1 MNYLRIAAFIAGFTL
16 IFGLGSCSHKRQ
28 STSIGTLSR
37 GIGGEPSTLDPT
49 VASDSFSFEVLRD
62 LYEGLTTDGPNG
74 EVLPGVAESWTVDST
89 GTEYT
94 FQLRNNARW
103 SDGTPIRA
111 QDFVNAWRRVVD
123 PSHASPVADDLR
135 LIHGAASIISGNSAP
150 TTLGVY
156 ASTDKVL
163 TVKLEEP
170 APYLPQ
176 LLTQAAAYPMYSSN
190 TRGGN
195 SPKEWVSNGPYVLSG
210 WSPGT
215 TIDLAKNPNYWDN
228 ANVRIN
234 RVQYQIADENAQ
246 YARYRAGQLDVTD
259 TVPANAIQALR
270 ESHPG
275 ELIIAPFLATAYY
288 GLNLS
293 APPFGKNLYLR
304 QAVAMA
310 IDRKKLVK
318 ALAFGQVGAF
328 GFVPPGTW
336 NYSPQ
341 SWPWRDLG
349 DDERIRE
356 AKRLYALAG
365 YSSNQPL
372 RLKVLFNS
380 NPAIKNTAIIIAQMW
395 KETLGIESVLTE
407 EEYRVFLQSRHDKS
421 RWDVARLGWTAD
433 YDDASNFLDIFRQH
447 SSNNDSG
454 YADQSFDT
462 NLDEAAKTADPHNR
476 RAILE
481 AAERK
486 MLAEYPVIPLYHYVS
501 KRLVKPYIRGVHPNP
516 LNRVDSKS
524 ISFSNR

>member
-1 MNYLRIAAFIAGFTL
+1 MICFRVAAFLVGFSL
-16 IFGLGSCSHKRQ
+16 IVGLSGCGSENKSAAN
-28 STSIGTLSR
+28 GTLRR
-37 GIGGEPSTLDPT
+37 GLGGEPSTLDPA
-49 VASDSFSFEVLRD
+49 VAADNFSFEVLRD

-74 EVLPGVAESWTVDST
+74 EVLPGVAESWTVDNT

-94 FQLRNNARW
+94 FQIRKDARW
-103 SDGTPIRA
+103 SNGTHIRA

-123 PSHASPVADDLR
+123 PSHASPAADDLR
-135 LIHGAASIISGNSAP
+135 LIYGAASIISGNSAP
-150 TTLGVY
+150 TSLGVY
-156 ASTDKVL
+156 APTDTVL
-163 TVKLEEP
+163 IVKLEQP

-190 TRGGN
+190 KQGVASSKG
-195 SPKEWVSNGPYVLSG
+195 WVSNGPYVLSE

-215 TIDLAKNPNYWDN
+215 KIDLTKNNDYWDN
-228 ANVRIN
+228 INVHIN

-246 YARYRAGQLDVTD
+246 YARYRSGQLDMTD
-259 TVPANAIQALR
+259 TVPTNVIPALR
-270 ESHPG
+270 ANQPD

-293 APPFGKNLYLR
+293 ASPFGKNLYLR

-310 IDRKKLVK
+310 IDRSKLVK
-318 ALAFGQVGAF
+318 AMAFGQMGAF

-341 SWPWRDLG
+341 SWPWHDLG
-349 DDERIRE
+349 DSERVSE
-356 AKRLYALAG
+356 ARRLYALAG
-365 YSSNQPL
+365 YSSNNPL
-372 RLKVLFNS
+372 RLKLLFNS

-395 KETLGIESVLTE
+395 KETLGIETVLIE

-433 YDDASNFLDIFRQH
+433 YNDASNFLDTFRQH

-454 YADQSFDT
+454 YSDPSFDAK
-462 NLDEAAKTADPHNR
+462 LDEAAKTADPQNR

-481 AAERK
+481 AEERK
-486 MLAEYPVIPLYHYVS
+486 MLADYPVIPLYFYVS
-501 KRLVKPYIRGVHPNP
+501 KRLVKTYIRGVHLNP

-524 ISFSNR
+524 ISFSGG